1 MEYRELYAETERRL
15 REAGCDSPAFDA
27 VCLLED
33 VGGLPRGTSPR
44 LNAQTVPADKER
56 AVRRAAEER
65 GGGRP
70 QPNIKGKKE

>member
-33 VGGLPRGTSPR
+33 VGGLPRGTSP
-44 LNAQTVPADKER
+44 
-56 AVRRAAEER
+56 
-65 GGGRP
+65 G
-70 QPNIKGKKE
+70 

>member
-44 LNAQTVPADKER
+44 LNART
-56 AVRRAAEER
+56 AARFSIFWET
-65 GGGRP
+65 GSS
-70 QPNIKGKKE
+70 